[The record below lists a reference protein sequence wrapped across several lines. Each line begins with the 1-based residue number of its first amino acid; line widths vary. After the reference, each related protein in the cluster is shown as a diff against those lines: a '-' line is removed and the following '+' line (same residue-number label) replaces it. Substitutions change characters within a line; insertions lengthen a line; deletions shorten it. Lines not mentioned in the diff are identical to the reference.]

1 MEEKITQVQKRNLI
15 SLASISEQLNI
26 KEGDYVSMSV
36 SNGVLTITP
45 VGWHDKS
52 QEYFWTEEWQS
63 KMKESVKDLQ
73 EGRFQTFDSLE
84 DVAKLAKSLEG
95 QSGE

>member
-26 KEGDYVSMSV
+26 KEGDYVSMIV
-36 SNGVLTITP
+36 TDGVLTITP

-52 QEYFWTEEWQS
+52 QEYFWTDEWQK
-63 KMKESVKDLQ
+63 KMKASVKDLE
-73 EGRFQTFDSLE
+73 EGRFKTFDSLE
-84 DVAKLAKSLEG
+84 DVAKFAESLEG